1 MMAENDWKSRL
12 GVVYSTNS
20 DFGYERETPD
30 EQPETLHPSKQRL
43 TVKID
48 RRNRGGKQVTLITGF
63 TGNAEDLEKL
73 GKELRT
79 KCGTGGSA
87 KDGEI
92 VVQGDFRDRVVS
104 LLNSMG
110 YNAKRGN

>member
-1 MMAENDWKSRL
+1 MAENDWKSRL

-20 DFGYERETPD
+20 DFGYKSDAPD
-30 EQPETLHPSKQRL
+30 EQPDTLHPSKQRL
-43 TVKID
+43 VVKID

-63 TGNAEDLEKL
+63 TGKAEDLEKL

-79 KCGTGGSA
+79 KCGTGGST

-92 VVQGDFRDRVVS
+92 VIQGDFRERVVS
-104 LLNSMG
+104 LLGSMG